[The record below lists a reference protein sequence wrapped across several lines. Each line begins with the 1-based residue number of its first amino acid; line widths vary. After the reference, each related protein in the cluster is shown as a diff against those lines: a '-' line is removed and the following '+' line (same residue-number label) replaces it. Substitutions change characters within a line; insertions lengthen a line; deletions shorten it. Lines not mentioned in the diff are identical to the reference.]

1 MSVQIMTA
9 LSNFQKLTCLV
20 CVLTLPWTDTKA
32 VVFAYALKDLFGWS
46 EALSTLLLICEII
59 VIVFGLEIRESLV
72 PFVSACC
79 GLPPAPPTLRPND
92 MFHLNKFLMHVVIFT
107 ASSKRT
113 YICHNQI
120 TNGARCRL
128 DTCKQTRE
136 NSSTAV
142 QRSTAPRDP
151 VT

>member
-1 MSVQIMTA
+1 MTA

-32 VVFAYALKDLFGWS
+32 VVFAYALK

-59 VIVFGLEIRESLV
+59 VIMYGLEIRESLV

-92 MFHLNKFLMHVVIFT
+92 MFHLNKF
-107 ASSKRT
+107 
-113 YICHNQI
+113 
-120 TNGARCRL
+120 
-128 DTCKQTRE
+128 
-136 NSSTAV
+136 
-142 QRSTAPRDP
+142 
-151 VT
+151 